1 MRSKSLLKLA
11 LFGVICLWSGSTVA
25 RTMQSPLHIMIDP
38 GHGGSD
44 KGAVR
49 GSLVESEI
57 ALQVANYLADIL
69 RADPRFKV
77 SMTRTGD
84 QRISLRQRTEL
95 ARKVGADLFI
105 SIHLNSSPDPRAH
118 GTEIYFQNQLPADEE
133 ALFLVSRESADE
145 ETNDTH
151 SSKSSEPISVQ
162 TDLKRIL
169 EDLRRNERIR
179 SSGELSK
186 VLYET
191 LTRKGQGPKLGSRA
205 IRQAPF
211 HVVSEIDIPSV
222 LVELGFLSH
231 PQEGPRLKQPDYQR
245 ELARLLAEGL
255 VKYKESLTN

>member
-1 MRSKSLLKLA
+1 MTLSSRIVLTMAFPAILGLLSVPALA
-11 LFGVICLWSGSTVA
+11 A
-25 RTMQSPLHIMIDP
+25 PLHIMIDP
-38 GHGGSD
+38 GHGGPD

-57 ALQVANYLADIL
+57 ALQVSRYLADIL

-84 QRISLRQRTEL
+84 QRVPLSKRTKL
-95 ARKVGADLFI
+95 ARQAGADLFI

-133 ALFLVSRESADE
+133 ALYLVARENE
-145 ETNDTH
+145 EENTKVSQPAKAN
-151 SSKSSEPISVQ
+151 EPISVK
-162 TDLKRIL
+162 TDLTRIL
-169 EDLRRNERIR
+169 EDLHRNNRIR
-179 SSGELSK
+179 ESSELSK
-186 VLYET
+186 ILYEA
-191 LTRKGQGPKLGSRA
+191 LTRKGEGPRFSSRA

-231 PQEGPRLKQPDYQR
+231 PQEGPRLKQPAYQK

-255 VKYKESLTN
+255 IKYKESLTE